1 MTITHAGDELQWA
14 YRGMSAPLLHRHYDT
29 FELPEAP
36 NRLLPD
42 RLAISFSIDRE
53 GNIASLSAPFE
64 PLVQDIVFTRVASG
78 DCMDPAFR
86 KACTGTFSRPMM
98 RIEVA
103 QDNDGQ
109 LIATVANQ
117 PTYRLR
123 PYQGGTFAIVEL
135 VGFRMEFC
143 RGPDGM
149 VDELIFHQP
158 NGTFPARR
166 A

>member
-1 MTITHAGDELQWA
+1 
-14 YRGMSAPLLHRHYDT
+14 
-29 FELPEAP
+29 
-36 NRLLPD
+36 
-42 RLAISFSIDRE
+42 
-53 GNIASLSAPFE
+53 
-64 PLVQDIVFTRVASG
+64 
-78 DCMDPAFR
+78 
-86 KACTGTFSRPMM
+86 M